1 MAAHS
6 GNGSS
11 IDVLSALCRRELAF
25 VESYRR
31 ALNAPSLAAHAST
44 LRSCLRSHED
54 RAEQLKSRIRA
65 LKAEPPSSGGV
76 LGAVAKLL
84 EGAAAAIS
92 ERAGILA
99 LEEEEDR
106 GSKSYRADFSA
117 MDPESRELIE
127 RRLAPL
133 QADTH
138 RIMAQLRRELAPGRQ
153 ATQP

>member
-31 ALNAPSLAAHAST
+31 ALEAPSLRAYAST
-44 LRSCLRSHED
+44 LSSCLRSHED

-65 LKAEPPSSGGV
+65 LKAEPPSTGGV

-99 LEEEEDR
+99 LGEEEER

-133 QADTH
+133 QADTQ
-138 RIMAQLRRELAPGRQ
+138 RIMEQLRRELAQGRQ
-153 ATQP
+153 ATSP